1 VDHSTNP
8 LSSDL
13 YKIRLKHSHKQWP
26 NGRFMNYTENL
37 CKLDGTTVS
46 VTCTRTFPL
55 APKRK
60 MTKDTEQTTIDSIS
74 SLVLVDPVV
83 QEKKKKL
90 ADKQTDFYANL
101 FGVGKIPRVNII
113 L

>member
-26 NGRFMNYTENL
+26 NGRFMNYKE
-37 CKLDGTTVS
+37 KLYKVDGTTVS
-46 VTCTRTFPL
+46 VTCARTFPL
-55 APKRK
+55 VPKRK
-60 MTKDTEQTTIDSIS
+60 MTKDTEKNTTDSIS

-83 QEKKKKL
+83 QEQKKKL
-90 ADKQTDFYANL
+90 ADKQTNFYANL